1 MPLKK
6 AKEAVTQWNGRRL
19 KYIIRFRSV
28 LLHDKEELCVLRHE
42 TGEIK
47 RAERGLYLVNIL
59 TCNSITR
66 KDNRARFVIITGV
79 RFSL

>member
-1 MPLKK
+1 MSLKK

-28 LLHDKEELCVLRHE
+28 LLHDKEEFCVLRHE

-47 RAERGLYLVNIL
+47 RAERSLYLVNIV
-59 TCNSITR
+59 TSGAT
-66 KDNRARFVIITGV
+66 DNEGKPY
-79 RFSL
+79 